1 MTGRDLVP
9 GENAPLTA
17 DLVQLTVSPSS
28 VPLVMVLLTADD
40 RLHGTIGPA
49 GHPGVIPVAGTPLPV
64 TLSALDP
71 AVDRCL
77 LVGHGTGAGSAA
89 VQLADGADQ
98 LRFSPTVAVPGTVVV
113 LVEFYRRGAGWKV
126 RAIGQGYPGGLPE
139 LGRVYGAELPSM
151 AGLGSPPSPDPGS
164 DRSAADRVLRHV
176 FGVWEDAAR
185 SALTFAESVRFAE
198 SGRDAVLEQL
208 VADVAGRSSD
218 HPARQAAEQK
228 YRSVMDA
235 ASQRRLADL
244 DQLATEL
251 AELEA
256 GFPAPLARWDAP
268 AWQQPIP
275 GEATG
280 IFRVGEIS
288 RPDSQL
294 LRIPMVQA
302 LGVPGGIC
310 LITPGNLIEQS
321 TVTLLHRIFAA
332 APAGRSAQVVAIDDQ
347 LAGIL
352 GLPAASG
359 STQRAERLAA
369 IALQID
375 LCAMAAES
383 GTTPSPEGLPSVLVV
398 PWQSTGFT
406 EEEVSQL
413 DTIAVGGPQFGL
425 QVVYVGD
432 QQEFGQTGLR
442 FEPRYLPT
450 VSAHAQDPWTS
461 QVWDFEPDTGAPGP
475 ALAQRLRDRM
485 GLSI

>member
-17 DLVQLTVSPSS
+17 DPVQLTVIPSS
-28 VPLVMVLLTADD
+28 VRLVMVLLTADD
-40 RLHGTIGPA
+40 RVHGTIGPA
-49 GHPGVIPVAGTPLPV
+49 GHSGVVPVVSPLPV

-71 AVDRCL
+71 VVDKCL
-77 LVGHGTGAGSAA
+77 LVGTGSGAGSAA
-89 VQLADGADQ
+89 VQLANGTDE
-98 LRFSPTVAVPGTVVV
+98 LRFRPAVAVPGTAVV
-113 LVEFYRRGAGWKV
+113 LLEFYRRGAGWKM
-126 RAIGQGYPGGLPE
+126 RAIGQGYSGGLPE
-139 LGRVYGAELPSM
+139 LGRVHGAELSALPTFGSAPPPEPSSGRIP
-151 AGLGSPPSPDPGS
+151 AET
-164 DRSAADRVLRHV
+164 VLRHV

-198 SGRDAVLEQL
+198 SGRDTALEQL

-218 HPARQAAEQK
+218 HPARQAAERK
-228 YRSVMDA
+228 YRSVIDA

-268 AWQQPIP
+268 AWQRPIP

-280 IFRVGEIS
+280 MFRVGEIS

-294 LRIPMVQA
+294 LKIPMVQT

-321 TVTLLHRIFAA
+321 TITLLHRIFAA
-332 APAGRSAQVVAIDDQ
+332 APAGRCAQVVAVDDQ

-352 GLPAASG
+352 ALPSASG
-359 STQRAERLAA
+359 TAQRAERLAA

-383 GTTPSPEGLPSVLVV
+383 GNRLSADGLPSVLVV

-406 EEEVSQL
+406 EQEAGQL
-413 DTIAVGGPQFGL
+413 DGIAVGGPQFGL

-432 QQEFGQTGLR
+432 QQEFGKTGLR

-450 VSAHAQDPWTS
+450 VSAHTQDPWTS
-461 QVWDFEPDTGAPGP
+461 QVWGFEPDAGAPGP
-475 ALAQRLRDRM
+475 ELAQRLRDRM
-485 GLSI
+485 GLAG